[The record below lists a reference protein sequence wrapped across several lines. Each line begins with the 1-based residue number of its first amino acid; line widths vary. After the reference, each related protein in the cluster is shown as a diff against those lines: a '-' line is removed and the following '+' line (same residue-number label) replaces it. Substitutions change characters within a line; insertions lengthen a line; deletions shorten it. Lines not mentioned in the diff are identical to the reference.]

1 MIFEMK
7 LIEFKNPLNRTYS
20 NKPCGGTYGP
30 NGELLNSNEI
40 FSNTTLK
47 YAEDKEC
54 QTGFLFCLVDLP
66 FRNPQNCSLGDYTT
80 PVLGTNHIVFSPNAS
95 HNFTYKF
102 TINKLPSVTS
112 ILLFLNFI
120 GKMSLKS
127 SNSRIFQQGFGM
139 MIEVRDYFVKTRWEP
154 IDFYTS
160 ALADVPLSIKS
171 SNSTYTVKKRFS
183 SLFNHNSSLLVQSKV
198 NNYFFS
204 SFNFSFL

>member
-1 MIFEMK
+1 MAEYKHRSIESHALNRKMIFIFVLVHLINVNTHLISFLLLNILFLMSTFSKAIKAEMIFEMK

-40 FSNTTLK
+40 FSNITLK

-102 TINKLPSVTS
+102 TINKLPSVT
-112 ILLFLNFI
+112 F
-120 GKMSLKS
+120 
-127 SNSRIFQQGFGM
+127 
-139 MIEVRDYFVKTRWEP
+139 
-154 IDFYTS
+154 
-160 ALADVPLSIKS
+160 
-171 SNSTYTVKKRFS
+171 
-183 SLFNHNSSLLVQSKV
+183 NSSI
-198 NNYFFS
+198 FF
-204 SFNFSFL
+204 